1 VSLSLLSWCNLQALA
16 GRRTTEGIKKTT
28 RKALVVFL
36 FLDVIL
42 CQVSLFRTGYLD
54 MRHSLSVFLKET
66 IKDEI

>member
-1 VSLSLLSWCNLQALA
+1 MLSWCNLQALA
-16 GRRTTEGIKKTT
+16 GRRTIEEIKKTT

-42 CQVSLFRTGYLD
+42 CQVSLFCTGYLD
-54 MRHSLSVFLKET
+54 MRHSFSVFLKET